1 MDGFLALPM
10 MIFYWTKQPSAEFK
24 ELAAA
29 TIIVLLALLL
39 VLNLIAVG
47 IRINAEKKR
56 VW

>member
-1 MDGFLALPM
+1 M